1 MGPFAITCKGPFLIH
16 FIKNLISLKTKVFT
30 NRIKY
35 IIVITDAKCLQSKR
49 RVQMNQKLMRKINN
63 LENLKRFPAEELL
76 QFVSLES
83 EDKLLDLGAG
93 VGYISLPFSKYVD
106 EVIALDF
113 DGNILKYLETKA
125 AENGMTNIKTL
136 VSDFKDIQLGNEE
149 VDKAVASISL
159 HEVQPL
165 SLALGEIYRVL
176 KDQGVFMCIE
186 LEKSALSKGPRVSSK
201 EMKEEV
207 LNAGFDNVEIFYTEL
222 KLVNEAVYIVVAQKN
237 K

>member
-1 MGPFAITCKGPFLIH
+1 
-16 FIKNLISLKTKVFT
+16 
-30 NRIKY
+30 
-35 IIVITDAKCLQSKR
+35 
-49 RVQMNQKLMRKINN
+49 MNQKLMRKINN
-63 LENLKRFPAEELL
+63 LESINRFPAEELF
-76 QFVSLES
+76 QFVSLNK

-113 DGNILKYLETKA
+113 DEDVLKYLETKA
-125 AENGMTNIKTL
+125 EENGMTNIKTL
-136 VSDFKDIQLGNEE
+136 VSDFKDIQLGNGE

-176 KDQGVFMCIE
+176 KDKGVFLCIE
-186 LEKSALSKGPRVSSK
+186 LEKSALSTGPRVSSK
-201 EMKEEV
+201 DMKEEV
-207 LNAGFDNVEIFYTEL
+207 INAGFDNVEIFYPQM
-222 KLVNEAVYIVVAQKN
+222 KMVNEAVYIIVAQKN